1 MPSFK
6 SVLHLFSI
14 WWISNHLS
22 IRQDQVQIF
31 LCERWNFYQHPFT
44 RACPCHTALQL
55 GDWTFPSL
63 DQNPE
68 GQKSYS
74 LCIPPMQLL
83 ESSPKLN
90 QTRSKQRNFK
100 TNHSNRLFFFSNR
113 LLNDSIKL
121 VMLQGKNINLAHCMK
136 KWNIF
141 TLYQVCKLV
150 DQIYELKTKK
160 QKEEQRF
167 LKSRCW
173 TIKWKSNI
181 PSCQYNSL

>member
-22 IRQDQVQIF
+22 TCQDQVQI
-31 LCERWNFYQHPFT
+31 LLWERQNFYQHPFHP
-44 RACPCHTALQL
+44 CPATCHTVQQL
-55 GDWTFPSL
+55 SVCLFPSL
-63 DQNPE
+63 DQNLE
-68 GQKSYS
+68 GKKSYS
-74 LCIPPMQLL
+74 LCVPHMQLL

-90 QTRSKQRNFK
+90 ETRSKQRNFK
-100 TNHSNRLFFFSNR
+100 TNHSNRL
-113 LLNDSIKL
+113 LNDSIKF
-121 VMLQGKNINLAHCMK
+121 VMLQGKNIDLAHYMK

-141 TLYQVCKLV
+141 TLYQVCKLA
-150 DQIYELKTKK
+150 DRIYELKTKK
-160 QKEEQRF
+160 QKEEQCF

-173 TIKWKSNI
+173 TIKWKSNT